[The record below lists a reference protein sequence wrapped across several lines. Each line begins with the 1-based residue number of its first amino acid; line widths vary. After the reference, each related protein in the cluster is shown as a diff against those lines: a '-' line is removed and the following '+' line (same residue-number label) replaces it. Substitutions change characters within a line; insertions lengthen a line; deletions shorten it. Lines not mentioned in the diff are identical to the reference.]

1 MQVSVF
7 SDLNTSKK
15 IKNGMVVMKDNWVLH
30 RWEKC

>member
-15 IKNGMVVMKDNWVLH
+15 IKTGMVVMQDNWVLH